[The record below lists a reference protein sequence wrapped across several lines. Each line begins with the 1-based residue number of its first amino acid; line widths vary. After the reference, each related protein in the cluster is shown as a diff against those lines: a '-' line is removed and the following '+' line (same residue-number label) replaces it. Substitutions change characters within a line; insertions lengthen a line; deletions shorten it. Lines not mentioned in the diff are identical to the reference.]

1 MTKFMLKCFGLVTIL
16 LFGVLFGIQKA
27 QVEMD
32 DLKGSSQES
41 VESSTSSGIKQ
52 EETEKNPASITSH
65 DIKSKQEKLSEID
78 SFNVFSALG
87 QRLTSWISSAFG
99 VMISIFGVIISEML
113 AVFSP

>member
-27 QVEMD
+27 HFEMD
-32 DLKGSSQES
+32 ELKGSPQES
-41 VESSTSSGIKQ
+41 VESSSNPSMNQ
-52 EETEKNPASITSH
+52 EETKQNPASATSH
-65 DIKSKQEKLSEID
+65 DIKTKQETLSKID